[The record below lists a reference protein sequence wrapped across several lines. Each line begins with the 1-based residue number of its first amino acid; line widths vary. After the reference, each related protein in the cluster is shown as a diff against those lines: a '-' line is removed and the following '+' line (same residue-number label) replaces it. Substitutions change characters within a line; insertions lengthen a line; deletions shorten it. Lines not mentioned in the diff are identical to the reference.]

1 MNTDTKNILLFGDS
15 NTWGFDPA
23 CGGRFP
29 YRVRWT
35 TICAEKLGTAYNC
48 IPCGMN
54 GRTTI
59 FDDPLKGC
67 RNGLDALDFELQT
80 NKPLDLLVIML
91 GTNDLKYTDAAG
103 SAEGL
108 KKIIE
113 KATSYSI
120 YSVSEKII
128 DKINIL
134 NATKLAM
141 INAVENLK
149 IKPDILFIDALELD
163 IDIKQ
168 ISIIKGDSK
177 SYSIGCASIL
187 AKVNR
192 DNMMDNLPEKYQK
205 YKISK
210 NKGYGTKE
218 HLEAI
223 EKYAP
228 SDMHR
233 FSFEPIKS
241 YNHKYKK

>member
-1 MNTDTKNILLFGDS
+1 MIIDKLKYEKEYLKSGYKYICGIDEVGRGCLFGPVTAAAVIMPLSLSFNNNEKNIIEGIEDS
-15 NTWGFDPA
+15 K
-23 CGGRFP
+23 
-29 YRVRWT
+29 
-35 TICAEKLGTAYNC
+35 KLSPK
-48 IPCGMN
+48 I
-54 GRTTI
+54 RE
-59 FDDPLKGC
+59 
-67 RNGLDALDFELQT
+67 EL
-80 NKPLDLLVIML
+80 
-91 GTNDLKYTDAAG
+91 
-103 SAEGL
+103 S

-113 KATSYSI
+113 KSIDYSI

-128 DKINIL
+128 DEINIL

-141 INAVENLK
+141 IKAVENLK

-168 ISIIKGDSK
+168 VSIIKGDSK

-192 DNMMDNLPEKYQK
+192 DEMMNNLPEEYQK

-223 EKYAP
+223 KKYGP
-228 SDMHR
+228 SDKHR
-233 FSFEPIKS
+233 FTFEPIKS
-241 YNHKYKK
+241 YNHK

>member
-1 MNTDTKNILLFGDS
+1 MNIFNEKEDKFIYEKEYLELGYKYICGIDEVGRGCLFGPVSAAAVIMPIYLDNENTKNIENIKNIKKENIIEGIEDS
-15 NTWGFDPA
+15 K
-23 CGGRFP
+23 
-29 YRVRWT
+29 
-35 TICAEKLGTAYNC
+35 KLN
-48 IPCGMN
+48 PQK
-54 GRTTI
+54 R
-59 FDDPLKGC
+59 D
-67 RNGLDALDFELQT
+67 EL
-80 NKPLDLLVIML
+80 
-91 GTNDLKYTDAAG
+91 
-103 SAEGL
+103 S

-113 KATSYSI
+113 KAIAYSV

-141 INAVENLK
+141 IKAIENLK
-149 IKPDILFIDALELD
+149 VKPDIIFIDALKLD

-187 AKVNR
+187 AKVHR
-192 DNMMDNLPEKYQK
+192 DKIMDNLSEKYQK
-205 YKISK
+205 YKIYK

-223 EKYAP
+223 EKYGP

-241 YNHKYKK
+241 YNHNRKKNDNKFTINYDKY

>member
-1 MNTDTKNILLFGDS
+1 MIIDKLKYEKEYLKSGYKYICGIDEVGRGCLFGPVTAAAVIMPLSLSFNNNEKNIIEGIEDS
-15 NTWGFDPA
+15 K
-23 CGGRFP
+23 
-29 YRVRWT
+29 
-35 TICAEKLGTAYNC
+35 KLSPK
-48 IPCGMN
+48 I
-54 GRTTI
+54 R
-59 FDDPLKGC
+59 K
-67 RNGLDALDFELQT
+67 EL
-80 NKPLDLLVIML
+80 
-91 GTNDLKYTDAAG
+91 
-103 SAEGL
+103 S

-113 KATSYSI
+113 KSIDYSI

-128 DKINIL
+128 DEINIL

-141 INAVENLK
+141 IKAVENLK

-187 AKVNR
+187 AKVSR
-192 DNMMDNLPEKYQK
+192 DEMMNNLPEEYQK

-223 EKYAP
+223 KKYGP
-228 SDMHR
+228 SDKHR
-233 FSFEPIKS
+233 FTFEPIKS
-241 YNHKYKK
+241 YNHK

>member
-1 MNTDTKNILLFGDS
+1 MIKTVNDKLAYEREYLELGYKYICGIDEVGRGCLFG
-15 NTWGFDPA
+15 P
-23 CGGRFP
+23 
-29 YRVRWT
+29 V
-35 TICAEKLGTAYNC
+35 TA
-48 IPCGMN
+48 
-54 GRTTI
+54 
-59 FDDPLKGC
+59 
-67 RNGLDALDFELQT
+67 AA
-80 NKPLDLLVIML
+80 VIMPL
-91 GTNDLKYTDAAG
+91 SLKYNKDII
-103 SAEGL
+103 EGIEDSKKL
-108 KKIIE
+108 TPKKREEFSKKIIE
-113 KATSYSI
+113 KAISYSI

-149 IKPDILFIDALELD
+149 IKPDILFIDALKLD

-192 DNMMDNLPEKYQK
+192 DNMMDNLPEEYKK